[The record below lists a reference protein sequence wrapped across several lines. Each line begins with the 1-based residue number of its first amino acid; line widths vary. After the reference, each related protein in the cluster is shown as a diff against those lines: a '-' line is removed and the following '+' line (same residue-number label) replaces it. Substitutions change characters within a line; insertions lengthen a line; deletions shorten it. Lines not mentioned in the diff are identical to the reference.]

1 MHPIAIIVLWLSA
14 AGEIDGQSFGVAD
27 TVEHCKAI
35 AAQAITAESLKPE
48 SQVKGDK
55 PLTLCYD
62 TRADAAKYAPPVPSK
77 PVRKPGTVDL

>member
-1 MHPIAIIVLWLSA
+1 MYPIAIIVVWLSA
-14 AGEIDGQSFGVAD
+14 AGNVDGLSTGAAIDVD
-27 TVEHCKAI
+27 HCKAK

-62 TRADAAKYAPPVPSK
+62 TRADAAKYAPPAPSK
-77 PVRKPGTVDL
+77 PVLKPGSVDL